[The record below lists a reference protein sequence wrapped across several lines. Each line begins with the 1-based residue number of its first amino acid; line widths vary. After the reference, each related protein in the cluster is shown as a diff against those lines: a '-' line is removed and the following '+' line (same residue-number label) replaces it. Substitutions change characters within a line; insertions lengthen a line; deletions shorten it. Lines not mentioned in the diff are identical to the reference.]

1 MEDYTITISIGEN
14 QYSNKFRYDHISYEW
29 TLFRGGSKSA
39 YTIKMYEDNDMT
51 YYDLCKNNEPI
62 KMFDFEMG
70 GFGNTSNLLE
80 VLTYIIRYD
89 SGVLG

>member
-1 MEDYTITISIGEN
+1 MKDYKITINIGGTEYN
-14 QYSNKFRYDHISYEW
+14 NEFRYGRNFRYEW
-29 TLFRGGSKSA
+29 ELFRNGVKSP

-80 VLTYIIRYD
+80 VLTYIMKI
-89 SGVLG
+89 S